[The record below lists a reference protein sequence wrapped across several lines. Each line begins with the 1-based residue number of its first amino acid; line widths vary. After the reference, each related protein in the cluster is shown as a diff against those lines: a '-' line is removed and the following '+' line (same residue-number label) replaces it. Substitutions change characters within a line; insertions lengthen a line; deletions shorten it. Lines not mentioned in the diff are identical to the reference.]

1 MEGGLILQSGGGGG
15 GLIGWLLA
23 NPEVGWVA
31 VILYLMWE
39 IRGPWGKINELM
51 KLIKSVTT
59 VVRGLARVHDEVDTE
74 AVDDYLVENGMEPG
88 DFIMDERVQMDDEAD
103 PNRFIH
109 DDRERDRGDQPRG
122 DT

>member
-15 GLIGWLLA
+15 IFGWLLS

-39 IRGPWGKINELM
+39 IRGPWGKIKELM
-51 KLIKSVTT
+51 DLIKSVTT
-59 VVRGLARVHDEVDTE
+59 VVRGLARVHDDVDTE

-88 DFIMDERVQMDDEAD
+88 DFIKGRDEELPVEEGD
-103 PNRFIH
+103 PEQFIK
-109 DDRERDRGDQPRG
+109 RGD
-122 DT
+122 D